1 VRPWHCRPE
10 KCECPIPGG
19 AQGQAGWGPGQPD
32 LPGGVLAMAGGWS
45 LMSFKVFRIS
55 SNPKVAI
62 LWFCVN
68 ADEQGAEE
76 QDQDCEHVVDSSP
89 AAQTLSTAPTETETE
104 PDLCPAPPS
113 WSRGSSTEI
122 PVAPQSEA
130 LTSLCSQAL
139 CWCCYVF
146 STSTSCR
153 GRGKSHFPW
162 KSRPALLNF
171 QALGEVG
178 TTYFTC

>member
-1 VRPWHCRPE
+1 
-10 KCECPIPGG
+10 
-19 AQGQAGWGPGQPD
+19 
-32 LPGGVLAMAGGWS
+32 M
-45 LMSFKVFRIS
+45 MSFKVFRIS

-113 WSRGSSTEI
+113 WSRESRTEI
-122 PVAPQSEA
+122 PVAP
-130 LTSLCSQAL
+130 
-139 CWCCYVF
+139 
-146 STSTSCR
+146 CR

>member
-1 VRPWHCRPE
+1 
-10 KCECPIPGG
+10 
-19 AQGQAGWGPGQPD
+19 
-32 LPGGVLAMAGGWS
+32 
-45 LMSFKVFRIS
+45 MSFKVFRIS

-89 AAQTLSTAPTETETE
+89 AVQTLSTASTETETE

-113 WSRGSSTEI
+113 WSRGSRTEI

-130 LTSLCSQAL
+130 LSSLCSQAL

-178 TTYFTC
+178 TTYFTCLTRSLNLCFHPLQAIYFGISFLLKIKLNRGQDVVFN